1 MSVNVNYQKFNA
13 CIENLMKLNDKVYEN
28 LNNYVTLGTSLEKK
42 SIWNGIVSESYMNNI
57 SLLQYEIEEIR
68 TQILNMISQMQ
79 SNYNHYKSTDQFF
92 NETFSNIFSQISK
105 AR

>member
-1 MSVNVNYQKFNA
+1 MAVNVNYQKFNA
-13 CIENLMKLNDKVYEN
+13 CIENLTKLDEKIYEG
-28 LNNYVTLGTSLEKK
+28 LNNYVLLGTSLEQK
-42 SIWNGIVSESYMNNI
+42 SIWNGSASETYIENI
-57 SLLQYEIEEIR
+57 NSLQQEIEEIH